1 MKQKGEIMELPDEI
15 FIVVTEFDGNEPVPL
30 ALETFLDER
39 CSKAQAI
46 QKARSLGNRYGK
58 LKIGRLIF
66 DQEETFDKSDVE
78 SPDDKFIV
86 VTEFDISEKYP
97 YLRMCPI
104 AWETFLDER
113 CSKKEAIKR
122 SRDIGNLYGETKIG
136 QLVFD
141 LDETIDLSDVTKSEE
156 NLEPIWA

>member
-30 ALETFLDER
+30 AL
-39 CSKAQAI
+39 
-46 QKARSLGNRYGK
+46 
-58 LKIGRLIF
+58 
-66 DQEETFDKSDVE
+66 
-78 SPDDKFIV
+78 
-86 VTEFDISEKYP
+86 
-97 YLRMCPI
+97 
-104 AWETFLDER
+104 ETFLDER

>member
-136 QLVFD
+136 RLVFD